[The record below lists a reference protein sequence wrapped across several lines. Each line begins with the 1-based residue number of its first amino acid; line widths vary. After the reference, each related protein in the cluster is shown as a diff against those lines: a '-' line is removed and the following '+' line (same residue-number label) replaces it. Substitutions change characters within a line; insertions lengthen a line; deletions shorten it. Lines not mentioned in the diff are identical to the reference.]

1 MSSEYN
7 NLYVY
12 PLGNFNENINYNY
25 IDKFKKNK
33 DTIHA
38 RINDINKKFKSSKYI
53 LTSWSIVA
61 ALFIL
66 ILLML
71 LRNINN

>member
-1 MSSEYN
+1 MSSKY
-7 NLYVY
+7 LYID
-12 PLGNFNENINYNY
+12 PLGKLNEVNNINYIDNY
-25 IDKFKKNK
+25 KKNK
-33 DTIHA
+33 DTVNA
-38 RINDINKKFKSSKYI
+38 RINDINKKLKTSKYI

-66 ILLML
+66 IFLIL